1 MLINFNTIN
10 YYYLTCDTN
19 SERAKHIREE
29 FKDYNITEINPVMSL
44 SKFQSGATGHLRML
58 DLGLRNQDRS
68 KPFEP
73 FILLEDD
80 VSMYRDIPNII
91 EIPDDT
97 DILYV
102 GFSPWGI
109 KNNNKEPTEAAGR
122 EVYYTNIDDNNVKIY
137 NMLSTHGLMICSPLG
152 AHAYQKA
159 VIESFH
165 KNRPYD
171 LHIASLQPY
180 YNIYMLKNPLVFQ
193 DPKFGGQLCTK
204 NEVEKC
210 SHFIN
215 KKIPDEYVYKNTIPI
230 KTCQFP
236 KLN

>member
-1 MLINFNTIN
+1 MIVELNYLN
-10 YYYLTCDTN
+10 YYFLTVDN
-19 SERAKHIREE
+19 SSNKALHILDI
-29 FKDYNITEINPVMSL
+29 FKDYNITNVNPVMDI
-44 SKFQSGATGHLRML
+44 SKFKSGATGHLRML
-58 DLGLRNQDRS
+58 DLGLRNQDRC
-68 KPFEP
+68 KPFQP

-80 VSMYRDIPNII
+80 VSIYREIPNII

-109 KNNNKEPTEAAGR
+109 KNNNKEPTGTAGR
-122 EVYYTNIDDNNVKIY
+122 EVYYTNVDDNTVKIY
-137 NMLSTHGLMICSPLG
+137 NMLSSHGLMICSPLG

-159 VIESFH
+159 LLESFY
-165 KNRPYD
+165 KNRHYD
-171 LHIASLQPY
+171 LNIASLQPY
-180 YNIYMLKNPLVFQ
+180 YNIYILKKPLVFQ
-193 DPKFGGQLCTK
+193 DPKYGGHLCTK

-215 KKIPDEYVYKNTIPI
+215 KKIPDEYVFKNTIPI
-230 KTCQFP
+230 KTCLYP